1 MHVLNTSFG
10 IGPDQCYD
18 IIIFNPPYV
27 PTTPEELALAKQ
39 NHDITAA
46 WAGGQDGLEVIYDTN
61 FLEFIPSK
69 LAKPNGAF
77 YLLLIDE
84 N

>member
-1 MHVLNTSFG
+1 MYFATDINEEACKATMKTFMDNGIDESWVHVLNTSFG

-46 WAGGQDGLEVIYDTN
+46 WAGG
-61 FLEFIPSK
+61 
-69 LAKPNGAF
+69 
-77 YLLLIDE
+77 
-84 N
+84 